1 MALPNSIGLLA
12 HMPLEMEGRL
22 ERRAITMGELLA
34 LAPGSLVRLD
44 KSAGENIDVLAG
56 GALLGFGEVV
66 VVENAIGI
74 RITDFREEQ

>member
-1 MALPNSIGLLA
+1 MTMPNDVGMLA

-22 ERRAITMGELLA
+22 DRRAISMRELLA
-34 LAPGSLVRLD
+34 LVPGSLIRLD

-56 GALLGFGEVV
+56 GALLGYAEVV
-66 VVENAIGI
+66 VIENAVGI